1 MRLVIFLTLTFVS
14 VLKCKSSVLM
24 GKRSGGQASPS
35 SPVSE
40 DTEEALKKTNNN
52 NDDSHLRLYYKAN
65 SPGRTVSHELEH
77 RLIKNPAYQQ
87 YNHHRLV
94 QENNNMNT
102 GLFVNSQ
109 YMPLP
114 NQYPPNAY
122 DPRLYVFNQQQQQFR
137 PTYQQQQ
144 VFPNS
149 WSNLDRARLML
160 NANNYP
166 RPLDYSGRKII
177 R

>member
-1 MRLVIFLTLTFVS
+1 MRLVIFLTLTLVS
-14 VLKCKSSVLM
+14 ILKCKSSVVM
-24 GKRSGGQASPS
+24 GKRSGRSSPQASSS
-35 SPVSE
+35 SPSE
-40 DTEEALKKTNNN
+40 DTEEALKKN

-65 SPGRTVSHELEH
+65 SPGRSVSHELEH

-94 QENNNMNT
+94 QESNNNMNNA
-102 GLFVNSQ
+102 GFFVNSQ

-114 NQYPPNAY
+114 NQYPNAY
-122 DPRLYVFNQQQQQFR
+122 DPRLYAFGQQH
-137 PTYQQQQ
+137 QQQ

-166 RPLDYSGRKII
+166 RPVDYSGR
-177 R
+177 